1 MIGWILK
8 TLWRYKLWAYM
19 TQWFGERRI
28 KESTII
34 IRILRKE
41 VWSFSM
47 PLHRLGILPG
57 NLIVW
62 LSRNCLSIQWVSQT
76 RLVASGDEWEITLER
91 LSTTWDCN
99 FMCTKWSFARRTKET
114 HRKPEV
120 QKKRKKEPQ
129 IRWGSL
135 AWGSEVRGKG
145 LCNKQ
150 NIIMF
155 QNKLRIAH

>member
-19 TQWFGERRI
+19 TQWFGKRRI

-41 VWSFSM
+41 VWSFSI

-62 LSRNCLSIQWVSQT
+62 LSRNCLSIQSVSLT
-76 RLVASGDEWEITLER
+76 DWLPLETSER
-91 LSTTWDCN
+91 LHSKDCLRREIAIL
-99 FMCTKWSFARRTKET
+99 CVPSGALPEELKRRTESP
-114 HRKPEV
+114 RF
-120 QKKRKKEPQ
+120 KRKEKKEYQ

-135 AWGSEVRGKG
+135 AWGSEARGKG